1 LDYLKKQD
9 CDLIWYLDGDEEYTS
24 NQIENIMDFIVR
36 HPTYDYYTVP
46 FKNLTFKENL
56 FNDYFR
62 ESIFRTN
69 RHGGISHYYFDSF
82 LTYNDGTLT
91 QQALGIEIPK
101 SVSYIKHYS
110 WLDDD
115 TRSMD
120 KIPYQKWRYVGHD
133 GKLSE
138 DCRCAF
144 EWNQETNKLEYSKS
158 FYQCRQMEIPT
169 LHEELTCFTND
180 LTIRYSRRQNA
191 FHFERVERNMNVD
204 VEIYD
209 GETNRFLYATRLD
222 MVKDV
227 TYFIGIMPEISFD
240 SDPNF
245 YNFQVKMYENSRL
258 IHNEK
263 IHLKLK

>member
-1 LDYLKKQD
+1 
-9 CDLIWYLDGDEEYTS
+9 LDGDEEYTS

-82 LTYNDGTLT
+82 LTYNDGTIT

-101 SVSYIKHYS
+101 SVSYVKHYS

-191 FHFERVERNMNVD
+191 FHFERVERDINAD
-204 VEIYD
+204 VEIYN
-209 GETNRFLYATRLD
+209 GETGQYLYRSELQ
-222 MVKDV
+222 MVRGT
-227 TYFIGIMPEISFD
+227 TYFIGILPEIPFD

-245 YNFQVKMYENSRL
+245 FNFQVKIYEHSKL

-263 IHLKLK
+263 IHLKLS

>member
-1 LDYLKKQD
+1 
-9 CDLIWYLDGDEEYTS
+9 
-24 NQIENIMDFIVR
+24 
-36 HPTYDYYTVP
+36 
-46 FKNLTFKENL
+46 
-56 FNDYFR
+56 
-62 ESIFRTN
+62 
-69 RHGGISHYYFDSF
+69 
-82 LTYNDGTLT
+82 
-91 QQALGIEIPK
+91 
-101 SVSYIKHYS
+101 
-110 WLDDD
+110 
-115 TRSMD
+115 MD

-227 TYFIGIMPEISFD
+227 LLVSCPKYHLILTQIFITSKSKCMRTQDLFTTKKFTS
-240 SDPNF
+240 N
-245 YNFQVKMYENSRL
+245 
-258 IHNEK
+258 
-263 IHLKLK
+263 